1 MDLIERRHLEV
12 PPEREVLPGFEPNE
26 NRWKVE
32 AEGTKINVSGVQHS
46 SKGLVHDKMFGGIKG
61 RRKSKKDK
69 IREDAAR
76 AVSSRSQ

>member
-46 SKGLVHDKMFGGIKG
+46 SKGLVHDKMFGGKRYQIVHFC
-61 RRKSKKDK
+61 SHFQ
-69 IREDAAR
+69 IQN
-76 AVSSRSQ
+76 V